1 MKFGIDIGHN
11 CPPDTG
17 ADGLPGGKR
26 EDLLTKEVGTKVI
39 AKLQALGRHQVVNC
53 TPSSATSVGNSLQQR
68 VNKAN
73 SNRVDRFV
81 SIHFN
86 AFDGSAK
93 GTEVFATSTQGKAI
107 AKEVVDKISALG
119 FIKRGGGVKDGS
131 HLFVIKHT
139 AMPAILVECCFCDSS
154 SDMSLFSTLGADKI
168 ADAIV
173 QGII

>member
-17 ADGLPGGKR
+17 ASGIPGGRR
-26 EDLLTKEVGTKVI
+26 EDVLTKDVGTKVI
-39 AKLQALGRHQVVNC
+39 TKLLALGHLVVNC
-53 TPSSATSVGNSLQQR
+53 TPSSATSVNHSLRQR
-68 VNKAN
+68 VDKAN
-73 SNRVDRFV
+73 SSGVARFV

-86 AFDGSAK
+86 SFNKVVK
-93 GTEVFATSTQGKAI
+93 GTEVFATSTQGNAI
-107 AKEVVDKISALG
+107 AAKVLSKIVALG
-119 FIKRGGGVKDGS
+119 FVNRGVKNGS

-154 SDMSLFSTLGADKI
+154 ADMSLFSTVGAAKI